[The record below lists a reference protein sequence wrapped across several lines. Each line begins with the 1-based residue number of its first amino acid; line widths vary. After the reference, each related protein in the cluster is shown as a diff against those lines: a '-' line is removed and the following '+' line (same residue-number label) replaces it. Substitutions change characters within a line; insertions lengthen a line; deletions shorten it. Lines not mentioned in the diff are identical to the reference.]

1 MDPANLLTKWHWIVE
16 LARKKPGTV
25 LYSLNHVID
34 FEWMREAYIRTRKD
48 GATGIDGVTAQDY
61 EANLEATLGT
71 SWSASNP
78 EATKRHRCAEPT
90 FPRLMVRS
98 GRSAFP
104 RPRRTALLSNQP
116 LGSAEVVHPFHPLR
130 GKRFV
135 VLKIRRVAGI
145 ERLSLRDPI
154 LGSFAMPRE
163 WTDWASPDERACASG
178 SSLVVDAFGLVALAE
193 LIASLRV
200 ATFGIDR

>member
-1 MDPANLLTKWHWIVE
+1 
-16 LARKKPGTV
+16 
-25 LYSLNHVID
+25 
-34 FEWMREAYIRTRKD
+34 MRQTSRP
-48 GATGIDGVTAQDY
+48 
-61 EANLEATLGT
+61 TLGT

-104 RPRRTALLSNQP
+104 RPRRTALLSSQP

-130 GKRFV
+130 GKRFD
-135 VLKIRRVAGI
+135 VLKTRRVAGI
-145 ERLSLRDPI
+145 ERLSLQDPI

-163 WTDWASPDERACASG
+163 WTDWASPDERARARG
-178 SSLVVDAFGLVALAE
+178 SSLVVDTFGLVDLAE
-193 LIASLRV
+193 L
-200 ATFGIDR
+200 